1 MPFRLEDEERDDGL
15 PDGVTIEQFRQRVA
29 AAVAD
34 GVAEM
39 LEKALRP
46 HLYQLTGNLDYLP
59 DQDPPEEKK

>member
-1 MPFRLEDEERDDGL
+1 MPFRFEDEERDDGL
-15 PDGVTIEQFRQRVA
+15 PDGVTIEQFRQLVA

-46 HLYQLTGNLDYLP
+46 HRYAITGNVDYLP
-59 DQDPPEEKK
+59 DQDPREEKK